1 MTATASGPRENQ
13 GQFTSPSRRALLVS
27 AAALALAGGVRAA
40 PVRADHAAR
49 IKSLIDQMTLDEKI
63 GQLNQVPGGRQKAL
77 NSKIDAA
84 QLDLVRRGGVG
95 SYLHVAGADF
105 LRELQRVAVEES
117 RLKIP
122 LLFGIDVIHGFRTI
136 FPVPLAM
143 AATFDPEIARACSRV
158 AAIETSVSGLHWTFT
173 PMVDIA
179 RDPRWGRI
187 VEGAGEDPYL
197 GSRMAEAQILG
208 LQTQDLSGKDAI
220 LACAKHFGAY
230 GAAMGGRDYDTADLS
245 ERTLQEV
252 YLPPFKAAARAG
264 AGSFMTA
271 FNDIAGVP
279 TTANKALVRGQLRE
293 QWGYQGLV
301 VSDWNAILEL
311 INHGIAETPAQAAAL
326 ALAAGIDMDMAGGVY
341 AGHLREAVAAD
352 NSLLP
357 YLDQAVGRVLA
368 VKARLGLFDDPF
380 RFGDAARE
388 KTELNSPAHR
398 AIAGEAARK
407 AIVLLKNEGGLLPL
421 SPDHGRIAV
430 IGALA
435 DDASSALGSWR
446 ARGQV
451 GDVKTLL
458 AALRETGATIDYQP
472 GAAPRGEDASGIAA
486 AVASAKAADVVLLVI
501 GEDYDH
507 SAESRSRSDIT
518 LPGVQSRLAQAV
530 LATGKPVIVVLMNGR
545 PLALTEILDRAGAAL
560 ETWFL
565 GVESGPA
572 LVDVLT
578 GKVSPAGRLPAG
590 LPRNSGQSPLFH
602 AHNPSGRPADPD
614 LLKDTAR
621 YHDVEIGPLYPFGH
635 GLSYASFAY
644 ADLAMDR
651 PQVGPDEAVTISL
664 SVTNTGKVA
673 ADEVVQLYIRDPVA
687 LVARPVKELRGFIR
701 LPLKPGQMRRV
712 SFRLTAAQAAYWDA
726 GRWRVQ
732 AGRIEVMVGASAEDI
747 RLRGAFTITGDGW
760 SSEPAAS
767 LATAV
772 TVA

>member
-1 MTATASGPRENQ
+1 MGDPGMPPITTGSLDGL
-13 GQFTSPSRRALLVS
+13 SRRALLAS
-27 AAALALAGGVRAA
+27 ATALALAGAVQAA
-40 PVRADHAAR
+40 PRRADHAAL
-49 IKSLIDQMTLDEKI
+49 IKRLIGQMTLDEKI

-84 QLDLVRRGGVG
+84 QLELVRKGAIG

-136 FPVPLAM
+136 FPVPLGL
-143 AATFDPEIARACSRV
+143 AATFDPDIARACSRV
-158 AAIETSVSGLHWTFT
+158 AAIETSISGLHWTFT

-208 LQTQDLSGKDAI
+208 LQTDDLGGKDVI

-230 GAAMGGRDYDTADLS
+230 GAAMGGRDYDSADLS

-252 YLPPFKAAARAG
+252 CLPPFYASVRAG

-279 TTANKALVRGQLRE
+279 TTANQALVRGQLRE
-293 QWGYQGLV
+293 HWGYQGLV

-311 INHGIAETPAQAAAL
+311 IDHGIAETPAQAAAL
-326 ALAAGIDMDMAGGVY
+326 ALKAGVDMDMAGGVY
-341 AGHLREAVAAD
+341 AGHLREAVSAD
-352 NSLLP
+352 RSLLP

-368 VKARLGLFDDPF
+368 TKARLGLFDDPF

-388 KTELNSPAHR
+388 KAELNSPTHR

-407 AIVLLKNEGGLLPL
+407 AIVLLKNDGDLLPL
-421 SPDHGRIAV
+421 PAGKRVAV

-451 GDVKTLL
+451 ADVKTLL
-458 AALRETGATIDYQP
+458 AALRETGAAIDYQP
-472 GAAPRGEDASGIAA
+472 GAAPRGDDASGIPA
-486 AVASAKAADVVLLVI
+486 AVAAARAADVVLLVI

-518 LPGVQSRLAQAV
+518 LPGVQSQLAQAV
-530 LATGKPVIVVLMNGR
+530 LATGKPVVVVLMNGR
-545 PLALTEILDRAGAAL
+545 PIALAEILGKAGAAI

-572 LVDVLT
+572 IVDVLT

-590 LPRNSGQSPLFH
+590 LPRNSGTSPTFY
-602 AHNPSGRPADPD
+602 AHNPTGRPADPD

-621 YHDVEIGPLYPFGH
+621 YHDVEVGPLYPFGH

-644 ADLAMDR
+644 ADLALDR
-651 PQVGPDEAVTISL
+651 AAIGLEGAVAISL

-673 ADEVVQLYIRDPVA
+673 ADEVVQLYVRDPVA
-687 LVARPVKELRGFIR
+687 LVARPVKELRGFVR
-701 LPLKPGQMRRV
+701 VALKPGETRRV
-712 SFRLTAAQAAYWDA
+712 TFRLTAAQVAFWDA

-732 AGRIEVMVGASAEDI
+732 AGRIDVMIGASSDDI
-747 RLRGAFTITGDGW
+747 RLRGSFTVAADGW
-760 SSEPAAS
+760 TTEPAAS
-767 LATAV
+767 LLTPV

>member
-1 MTATASGPRENQ
+1 MSVAVTGPH
-13 GQFTSPSRRALLVS
+13 RRTLLAGV
-27 AAALALAGGVRAA
+27 AALAFAG
-40 PVRADHAAR
+40 AAR
-49 IKSLIDQMTLDEKI
+49 ASVAPPSRHTAMVRSLIGQMTLDEKI
-63 GQLNQVPGGRQKAL
+63 GQLNQAPGGRQRAL
-77 NSKIDAA
+77 NSRIDAA
-84 QLDLVRRGGVG
+84 QLDLVRRGGIG

-136 FPVPLAM
+136 FPVPIGM
-143 AATFDPEIARACSRV
+143 AATFDPDIVKACSRV

-197 GSRMAEAQILG
+197 GSRIAEAQITG
-208 LQTQDLSGKDAI
+208 LQGDSLAGKDVI

-230 GAAMGGRDYDTADLS
+230 GAANGGRDYDSADLS

-252 YLPPFKAAARAG
+252 YLPPFHASARAG

-279 TTANKALVRGQLRE
+279 TTANQALVRGQLRE

-326 ALAAGIDMDMAGGVY
+326 ALKAGVDMDMAGGVY
-341 AGHLREAVAAD
+341 AGHLKEAVAAD
-352 NSLLP
+352 PSLMP
-357 YLDQAVGRVLA
+357 YLDQAVGRVLMT
-368 VKARLGLFDDPF
+368 KARLGLFDDPF

-407 AIVLLKNEGGLLPL
+407 AVVLLKNEGGLLPL
-421 SPDHGRIAV
+421 SPAGKRIAV

-451 GDVKTLL
+451 ADVKTLL
-458 AALRETGATIDYQP
+458 SALREQSGATIDYQL
-472 GAAPRGEDASGIAA
+472 GAAPRGDDASGIPA
-486 AVASAKAADVVLLVI
+486 AVAAARAADVVLLVI
-501 GEDYDH
+501 GEDFDH
-507 SAESRSRSDIT
+507 SAEARSRSEIT
-518 LPGVQSRLAQAV
+518 LPGVQSQLAEAV
-530 LATGKPVIVVLMNGR
+530 LATGKPVVVVLMNGR
-545 PLALTEILDRAGAAL
+545 PIALADILGKARAAL

-572 LVDVLT
+572 IVDILT

-590 LPRNSGQSPLFH
+590 LPRNAGTSPAFY
-602 AHNPSGRPADPD
+602 AHMPSGRPADPD
-614 LLKDTAR
+614 LAKDSAR
-621 YHDVEIGPLYPFGH
+621 YHDVDIGPLYPFGH

-644 ADLAMDR
+644 ADLTMD
-651 PQVGPDEAVTISL
+651 QAAIGVGGEVAISL

-673 ADEVVQLYIRDPVA
+673 ADEVVQLYMRDPVA
-687 LVARPVKELRGFIR
+687 SVARPVKELRGFVR
-701 LPLKPGQMRRV
+701 MALKPGETRRV
-712 SFRLTAAQAAYWDA
+712 TFHLRATQTALWQTAD
-726 GRWRVQ
+726 RWRIE
-732 AGRIEVMVGASAEDI
+732 AGRIDVMVGASSDDI
-747 RLRGAFTITGDGW
+747 RLRGSFTITG
-760 SSEPAAS
+760 SATTMEPAAS
-767 LATAV
+767 LPTRV
-772 TVA
+772 TVS

>member
-1 MTATASGPRENQ
+1 MSATATGPH
-13 GQFTSPSRRALLVS
+13 RRALLAGVT
-27 AAALALAGGVRAA
+27 ALAFAG
-40 PVRADHAAR
+40 AAR
-49 IKSLIDQMTLDEKI
+49 ASVAPPSRHTAMVRSLIGQMTLDEKI
-63 GQLNQVPGGRQKAL
+63 GQLNQAPGGRQRAL
-77 NSKIDAA
+77 NSRIDAA
-84 QLDLVRRGGVG
+84 QLDLVRKGGIG

-105 LRELQRVAVEES
+105 LRELQRVAVQES

-136 FPVPLAM
+136 FPVPIGM
-143 AATFDPEIARACSRV
+143 AATFDPDIVKACSRV

-197 GSRMAEAQILG
+197 GSRIAEAQITG
-208 LQTQDLSGKDAI
+208 LQGDGLAGKDVI

-230 GAAMGGRDYDTADLS
+230 GAANGGRDYDSADVS

-252 YLPPFKAAARAG
+252 YLPPFHASARAG

-279 TTANKALVRGQLRE
+279 TTANQALVRGQLRD

-326 ALAAGIDMDMAGGVY
+326 ALKAGVDMDMAGGVY
-341 AGHLREAVAAD
+341 AGHLKTAVAAD
-352 NSLLP
+352 PSLTP
-357 YLDQAVGRVLA
+357 YLDQAVGRVLMT
-368 VKARLGLFDDPF
+368 KARLGLFDDPF

-388 KTELNSPAHR
+388 KTELNSTAHR

-407 AIVLLKNEGGLLPL
+407 AIVLLKNEDGLLPL
-421 SPDHGRIAV
+421 SPTGKRIAV

-451 GDVKTLL
+451 ADVKTLL
-458 AALRETGATIDYQP
+458 AALREQFGATIDYQP
-472 GAAPRGEDASGIAA
+472 GAAPRGNDTSGIPA
-486 AVASAKAADVVLLVI
+486 AVAAARASDVVLLVI
-501 GEDYDH
+501 GEDFDH
-507 SAESRSRSDIT
+507 SAEARSRSEIT
-518 LPGVQSRLAQAV
+518 LPGVQSQLAEAV
-530 LATGKPVIVVLMNGR
+530 LATGKPVVVVLMNGR
-545 PLALTEILDRAGAAL
+545 PIALADILGKAGAAL

-572 LVDVLT
+572 IVDILT
-578 GKVSPAGRLPAG
+578 GRVSPAGRLPVG
-590 LPRNSGQSPLFH
+590 LPRNAGTSPAFY
-602 AHNPSGRPADPD
+602 AHMPSGRPADPD
-614 LLKDTAR
+614 LAKDSVR
-621 YHDVEIGPLYPFGH
+621 YHDVDIGPLYPFGH

-644 ADLAMDR
+644 ADLAMDHATIG
-651 PQVGPDEAVTISL
+651 VGGEVAISL

-673 ADEVVQLYIRDPVA
+673 ADEVVQLYMRDPVA
-687 LVARPVKELRGFIR
+687 SVARPVKELRGFVR
-701 LPLKPGQMRRV
+701 VALKPGETRRV
-712 SFRLTAAQAAYWDA
+712 TFHLRALQTALWQTADQ
-726 GRWRVQ
+726 WRIE
-732 AGRIEVMVGASAEDI
+732 AGRIDVMVGASSDDI
-747 RLRGAFTITGDGW
+747 RLRGSFTITG
-760 SSEPAAS
+760 SAATTEPAAS
-767 LATAV
+767 LLTRV
-772 TVA
+772 TVS

>member
-1 MTATASGPRENQ
+1 MSASAQ
-13 GQFTSPSRRALLVS
+13 GPSRRALLAGVT
-27 AAALALAGGVRAA
+27 ALAFAGTAKASVTSS
-40 PVRADHAAR
+40 PHALLVKR
-49 IKSLIDQMTLDEKI
+49 LIGEMTLDEKI
-63 GQLNQVPGGRQKAL
+63 GQLNQAPGGRQRAL

-84 QLDLVRRGGVG
+84 QLDLVRKGGIG

-136 FPVPLAM
+136 FPVPLGL
-143 AATFDPEIARACSRV
+143 AATFDPEIAQACSRV
-158 AAIETSVSGLHWTFT
+158 AAIETSISGLHWTFT

-208 LQTQDLSGKDAI
+208 LQTENLAGKDAI

-230 GAAMGGRDYDTADLS
+230 GAAMGGRDYDTADIS

-252 YLPPFKAAARAG
+252 CMPPFYASVRAG

-279 TTANKALVRGQLRE
+279 TTANQALVRGLLRE
-293 QWGYQGLV
+293 QWSYQGLV

-326 ALAAGIDMDMAGGVY
+326 ALKAGVDMDMAGGVY
-341 AGHLREAVAAD
+341 AGYLREAVTAD
-352 NSLLP
+352 KSLMP
-357 YLDQAVGRVLA
+357 YLDQAVGRVLMT
-368 VKARLGLFDDPF
+368 KARLGLFDDPF

-388 KTELNSPAHR
+388 RTELNSPAHR
-398 AIAGEAARK
+398 AIAGEAARR

-421 SPDHGRIAV
+421 STSKRIAV

-451 GDVKTLL
+451 ADVKTLL
-458 AALRETGATIDYQP
+458 AALRETGASIDYQP
-472 GAAPRGEDASGIAA
+472 GAAPRGEDASGIPA
-486 AVASAKAADVVLLVI
+486 AVAAAKAADVVLLVI
-501 GEDYDH
+501 GEDFDH

-518 LPGVQSRLAQAV
+518 LPGVQSELAQAV
-530 LATGKPVIVVLMNGR
+530 LATGKPVVVVLMNGR
-545 PLALTEILDRAGAAL
+545 PIALAEILGKAGAAL

-572 LVDVLT
+572 IVDILT

-590 LPRNSGQSPLFH
+590 LPRNSGTSPSFY

-614 LLKDTAR
+614 LAKDTAR
-621 YHDVEIGPLYPFGH
+621 YHDVDVGPLYPFGH

-644 ADLAMDR
+644 ADLAFDK
-651 PQVGPDEAVTISL
+651 PAIGPKDTVQISL

-673 ADEVVQLYIRDPVA
+673 ADEVVQLYMRDPVA
-687 LVARPVKELRGFIR
+687 SVSRPVKELRGFVR
-701 LPLKPGQMRRV
+701 VALKPGETRRV
-712 SFRLTAAQAAYWDA
+712 SFRLSAAQTAIWTA
-726 GRWRVQ
+726 GGWRVE
-732 AGRIEVMVGASAEDI
+732 AGRIEVMVGASSDDI
-747 RLRGAFTITGDGW
+747 RLRGGFAITGAAT
-760 SSEPAAS
+760 SLEPAAS
-767 LATAV
+767 LLTAA

>member
-1 MTATASGPRENQ
+1 MSASATGPH
-13 GQFTSPSRRALLVS
+13 RRALLTGVT
-27 AAALALAGGVRAA
+27 ALAFAG
-40 PVRADHAAR
+40 AAR
-49 IKSLIDQMTLDEKI
+49 ASVAPPSRHSVLVKTLIGQMTLDEKI
-63 GQLNQVPGGRQKAL
+63 GQLNQAPGGRQRAL
-77 NSKIDAA
+77 NSRIDAA
-84 QLDLVRRGGVG
+84 QLDLVRKGGIG

-105 LRELQRVAVEES
+105 LRELQRVAVQES

-136 FPVPLAM
+136 FPVPIGM
-143 AATFDPEIARACSRV
+143 AATFDPEIVKACSRI

-197 GSRMAEAQILG
+197 GSRIAEAQITG
-208 LQTQDLSGKDAI
+208 LQGDSLAGKDVI

-230 GAAMGGRDYDTADLS
+230 GAANGGRDYDSADVS

-252 YLPPFKAAARAG
+252 YLPPFHASARAG

-279 TTANKALVRGQLRE
+279 TTANQALVRGQLRD

-326 ALAAGIDMDMAGGVY
+326 ALKAGVDMDMAGGVY
-341 AGHLREAVAAD
+341 AGHLKTAVAAD
-352 NSLLP
+352 PSLMP
-357 YLDQAVGRVLA
+357 YLDQAVGRVLMT
-368 VKARLGLFDDPF
+368 KARLGLFDDPF

-421 SPDHGRIAV
+421 SPAGKRIAV

-458 AALRETGATIDYQP
+458 TALREQSGETIDYQP
-472 GAAPRGEDASGIAA
+472 GAAPRGNDASGIPA
-486 AVASAKAADVVLLVI
+486 AVAAASAADVVLLVI
-501 GEDYDH
+501 GEDFDH
-507 SAESRSRSDIT
+507 SAEARSRSEIT
-518 LPGVQSRLAQAV
+518 LPGVQSQLAEAV
-530 LATGKPVIVVLMNGR
+530 LATGKPVVVVLMNGR
-545 PLALTEILDRAGAAL
+545 PIALADILGKAGAAL

-572 LVDVLT
+572 LVDILT

-590 LPRNSGQSPLFH
+590 LPRNAGTSPSFY
-602 AHNPSGRPADPD
+602 AHMPSGRPADPD
-614 LLKDTAR
+614 LAKDSAR
-621 YHDVEIGPLYPFGH
+621 YHDVDIGPLYPFGH

-644 ADLAMDR
+644 ADLTMDHAAIG
-651 PQVGPDEAVTISL
+651 VGGEVAISL
-664 SVTNTGKVA
+664 SVTNTGKIA
-673 ADEVVQLYIRDPVA
+673 ADEVVQLYMRDPVA
-687 LVARPVKELRGFIR
+687 SVARPVKELRGFVR
-701 LPLKPGQMRRV
+701 VTLKPGETRRV
-712 SFRLTAAQAAYWDA
+712 TFHLRAMQTALWETADQ
-726 GRWRVQ
+726 WRIE
-732 AGRIEVMVGASAEDI
+732 AGRIDVMVGASSDDI
-747 RLRGAFTITGDGW
+747 RLRGSFTITG
-760 SSEPAAS
+760 SATTMEPAAS
-767 LATAV
+767 LLTRV
-772 TVA
+772 TVS

>member
-1 MTATASGPRENQ
+1 MSASTTGPH
-13 GQFTSPSRRALLVS
+13 RRALLAGVT
-27 AAALALAGGVRAA
+27 ALAFAGPARASVA
-40 PVRADHAAR
+40 PPSRHSVLV
-49 IKSLIDQMTLDEKI
+49 KTLIGQMTLDEKI
-63 GQLNQVPGGRQKAL
+63 GQLNQAPGGRQRAL
-77 NSKIDAA
+77 NSRIDAA
-84 QLDLVRRGGVG
+84 QLDLVRKGGIG

-105 LRELQRVAVEES
+105 LRELQRVAVQES

-136 FPVPLAM
+136 FPVPIGM
-143 AATFDPEIARACSRV
+143 AATFDPEIVKACSRV

-197 GSRMAEAQILG
+197 GSRIAEAQITG
-208 LQTQDLSGKDAI
+208 LQGDSLAGKDVI

-230 GAAMGGRDYDTADLS
+230 GAANGGRDYDSADVS

-252 YLPPFKAAARAG
+252 YLPPFHASARAG

-279 TTANKALVRGQLRE
+279 TTANQALARGQLRD

-326 ALAAGIDMDMAGGVY
+326 ALKAGVDMDMAGGVY
-341 AGHLREAVAAD
+341 AGHLKEAIVAD
-352 NSLLP
+352 PSLMP
-357 YLDQAVGRVLA
+357 YLDQAVGRVLMT
-368 VKARLGLFDDPF
+368 KARLGLFDDPF

-421 SPDHGRIAV
+421 SPAGKRIAV

-458 AALRETGATIDYQP
+458 AALREQSGATIDYHP
-472 GAAPRGEDASGIAA
+472 GAAPRGNDASGIPA
-486 AVASAKAADVVLLVI
+486 AVAAASAADVVLLVI
-501 GEDYDH
+501 GEDFDH
-507 SAESRSRSDIT
+507 SAEARSRSEIT
-518 LPGVQSRLAQAV
+518 LPGVQSQLAEAV
-530 LATGKPVIVVLMNGR
+530 LATGRPVVVVLMNGR
-545 PLALTEILDRAGAAL
+545 PIALTDILGKAGAAL

-572 LVDVLT
+572 IVDILT

-590 LPRNSGQSPLFH
+590 LPRNAGTSPSFY
-602 AHNPSGRPADPD
+602 AHMPSGRPADPD
-614 LLKDTAR
+614 LAKDSAR
-621 YHDVEIGPLYPFGH
+621 YHDVDIGPLYPFGH

-644 ADLAMDR
+644 ADLSMDHATID
-651 PQVGPDEAVTISL
+651 VGGEVAISL

-673 ADEVVQLYIRDPVA
+673 ADEVVQLYMRDPIA
-687 LVARPVKELRGFIR
+687 SVARPVKELRGFAR
-701 LPLKPGQMRRV
+701 VTLKPGETRRV
-712 SFRLTAAQAAYWDA
+712 IFHLRAMQTALWKTADQ
-726 GRWRVQ
+726 WRIE
-732 AGRIEVMVGASAEDI
+732 AGRIDVMVGASSDDI
-747 RLRGAFTITGDGW
+747 RLRGSFTINGSATTM
-760 SSEPAAS
+760 EPAAS
-767 LATAV
+767 LLTRV
-772 TVA
+772 TVS

>member
-1 MTATASGPRENQ
+1 MSATATGPH
-13 GQFTSPSRRALLVS
+13 RRALL
-27 AAALALAGGVRAA
+27 AGFTALAFADPARASVAPPSRHTAMVR
-40 PVRADHAAR
+40 
-49 IKSLIDQMTLDEKI
+49 SLIGQMTLDEKI
-63 GQLNQVPGGRQKAL
+63 GQLNQAPGGRQRAL
-77 NSKIDAA
+77 NSRIDAA
-84 QLDLVRRGGVG
+84 QLDLVRKGGIG

-105 LRELQRVAVEES
+105 LRELQRVAVQES

-136 FPVPLAM
+136 FPVPIGM
-143 AATFDPEIARACSRV
+143 AATFDPEIVKACSRV

-197 GSRMAEAQILG
+197 GSRIAEAQITG
-208 LQTQDLSGKDAI
+208 LQGDSLAGKDVI

-230 GAAMGGRDYDTADLS
+230 GAANGGRDYDSADVS

-252 YLPPFKAAARAG
+252 YLPPFHASVRAG

-279 TTANKALVRGQLRE
+279 TTANQALVRGQLRD

-311 INHGIAETPAQAAAL
+311 INHGVAETPAQAAAL
-326 ALAAGIDMDMAGGVY
+326 ALKAGVDMDMAGGVY
-341 AGHLREAVAAD
+341 AGHLKIAVAAD
-352 NSLLP
+352 PSLMP
-357 YLDQAVGRVLA
+357 YLDQAVGRVLMT
-368 VKARLGLFDDPF
+368 KARLGLFDDPF

-421 SPDHGRIAV
+421 SPAGKRIAV

-458 AALRETGATIDYQP
+458 AALREQSGATIDYQP
-472 GAAPRGEDASGIAA
+472 GAAPRGNDASGIPA
-486 AVASAKAADVVLLVI
+486 AVAAASAADVVLLVI
-501 GEDYDH
+501 GEDFDH
-507 SAESRSRSDIT
+507 SAEARSRSEIT
-518 LPGVQSRLAQAV
+518 LPGVQSQLAEAV
-530 LATGKPVIVVLMNGR
+530 LATGKPVVVVLMNGR
-545 PLALTEILDRAGAAL
+545 PIALTEILGKAGAAL

-572 LVDVLT
+572 IVDILT

-590 LPRNSGQSPLFH
+590 LPRNAGTSPSFY
-602 AHNPSGRPADPD
+602 AHMPSGRPADPD
-614 LLKDTAR
+614 LAKDSAR
-621 YHDVEIGPLYPFGH
+621 YHDVDIGPLYPFGH

-644 ADLAMDR
+644 ADLAMDHAIID
-651 PQVGPDEAVTISL
+651 VGGEVAISL

-673 ADEVVQLYIRDPVA
+673 ADEVVQLYMRDPVA
-687 LVARPVKELRGFIR
+687 SVARPIKELRGFIR
-701 LPLKPGQMRRV
+701 VALKPGETRRV
-712 SFRLTAAQAAYWDA
+712 IFHLRAMQTALWKTADQ
-726 GRWRVQ
+726 WRIE
-732 AGRIEVMVGASAEDI
+732 AGRIDVMVGASSDDI
-747 RLRGAFTITGDGW
+747 RLRGSFTITG
-760 SSEPAAS
+760 SATTMEPAAS
-767 LATAV
+767 LLTRV
-772 TVA
+772 TVS

>member
-1 MTATASGPRENQ
+1 MSATATGPH
-13 GQFTSPSRRALLVS
+13 RRALLAGVT
-27 AAALALAGGVRAA
+27 ALAFAGAARAA
-40 PVRADHAAR
+40 VATPARHAV
-49 IKSLIDQMTLDEKI
+49 LIRTLIGQMTLDEKI
-63 GQLNQVPGGRQKAL
+63 GQLNQAPGGRQRAL
-77 NSKIDAA
+77 NSRIDAA
-84 QLDLVRRGGVG
+84 QLDLVRKGGIG

-136 FPVPLAM
+136 FPVPLGM
-143 AATFDPEIARACSRV
+143 AATFDPDIVRACSRV

-197 GSRMAEAQILG
+197 GSRIAEAQITG
-208 LQTQDLSGKDAI
+208 LQGDNLAGKDVI

-230 GAAMGGRDYDTADLS
+230 GAANGGRDYDSADLS

-252 YLPPFKAAARAG
+252 YLPPFHASVRAG

-279 TTANKALVRGQLRE
+279 TTANQALVRGQLRD

-326 ALAAGIDMDMAGGVY
+326 ALKAGVDMDMAGGVY
-341 AGHLREAVAAD
+341 AGHLKEAVSAD
-352 NSLLP
+352 PSLMP

-368 VKARLGLFDDPF
+368 TKARLGLFDDPF
-380 RFGDAARE
+380 RFGDSARE
-388 KTELNSPAHR
+388 KTELNSPTHR
-398 AIAGEAARK
+398 TIAGEAARK

-421 SPDHGRIAV
+421 SPAGKRIAV

-458 AALRETGATIDYQP
+458 AALREQSGATIDYQP
-472 GAAPRGEDASGIAA
+472 GAAPRGDDASGIPA
-486 AVASAKAADVVLLVI
+486 AVAAAKASDVVLLVI
-501 GEDYDH
+501 GEDFDH
-507 SAESRSRSDIT
+507 SAEARSRSDIT
-518 LPGVQSRLAQAV
+518 LPGVQSQLAQAV
-530 LATGKPVIVVLMNGR
+530 LATGKPVVVVLMNGR
-545 PLALTEILDRAGAAL
+545 PLALADILGKADAAL

-572 LVDVLT
+572 IVDILT

-590 LPRNSGQSPLFH
+590 LPRNAGTSPSFY
-602 AHNPSGRPADPD
+602 AHMPSGRPADPD
-614 LLKDTAR
+614 LAKDSAR

-635 GLSYASFAY
+635 GLSYAIFAY
-644 ADLAMDR
+644 ADLVIDKPR
-651 PQVGPDEAVTISL
+651 IGPDQAVAITL
-664 SVTNTGKVA
+664 SVTNTSKVA
-673 ADEVVQLYIRDPVA
+673 GDEVVQLYMRDPVA
-687 LVARPVKELRGFIR
+687 SVARPVKELRGFVR
-701 LPLKPGQMRRV
+701 VALKPGETRRV
-712 SFRLTAAQAAYWDA
+712 TFHLHAMQTALWTTAD
-726 GRWRVQ
+726 RWRVE
-732 AGRIEVMVGASAEDI
+732 AGRIDVMVGASSDDI
-747 RLRGAFTITGDGW
+747 RLRGSFTITGAATTM
-760 SSEPAAS
+760 EPAAS
-767 LATAV
+767 LLTRV
-772 TVA
+772 TVS

>member
-1 MTATASGPRENQ
+1 MSAIATGPN
-13 GQFTSPSRRALLVS
+13 RRALLAGV
-27 AAALALAGGVRAA
+27 AALAFAGVARAA
-40 PVRADHAAR
+40 VGPSSRHTAM
-49 IKSLIDQMTLDEKI
+49 IKTLIGQMTLDEKI
-63 GQLNQVPGGRQKAL
+63 GQLNQAPGGRQRAL
-77 NSKIDAA
+77 NSRIDAA
-84 QLDLVRRGGVG
+84 QLDLVRKGGIG

-136 FPVPLAM
+136 FPVPLGM
-143 AATFDPEIARACSRV
+143 AATFDPDVVKACSRV
-158 AAIETSVSGLHWTFT
+158 AAIETSISGLHWTFT

-208 LQTQDLSGKDAI
+208 LQGEDLAGKDVI

-230 GAAMGGRDYDTADLS
+230 GAAVGGRDYDSADLS

-252 YLPPFKAAARAG
+252 YMPSFHASARAG

-271 FNDIAGVP
+271 FNDIGGVP
-279 TTANKALVRGQLRE
+279 TTANQALVRGQLRD

-311 INHGIAETPAQAAAL
+311 INHGVAETPAQAAAL
-326 ALAAGIDMDMAGGVY
+326 ALKAGVDMDMAGGVY
-341 AGHLREAVAAD
+341 AGHLKEAVAAD
-352 NSLLP
+352 PSLTP

-380 RFGDAARE
+380 RFGDTGRE

-421 SPDHGRIAV
+421 SPAGKRIAV

-458 AALRETGATIDYQP
+458 TALRELSGSAIDYQP
-472 GAAPRGEDASGIAA
+472 GAAPRGDDASGIPA
-486 AVASAKAADVVLLVI
+486 AVTAAKAADVVLLVI
-501 GEDYDH
+501 GEDFDH
-507 SAESRSRSDIT
+507 SAEARSRSEIT
-518 LPGVQSRLAQAV
+518 LPGVQSQLAQAV
-530 LATGKPVIVVLMNGR
+530 LATGKPVVVVLMNGR
-545 PLALTEILDRAGAAL
+545 PLALADILGKAGAAL

-572 LVDVLT
+572 IVDILT

-590 LPRNSGQSPLFH
+590 LPRNAGTSPTFY
-602 AHNPSGRPADPD
+602 AHMPSGRPADPD
-614 LLKDTAR
+614 LTKDSAR

-644 ADLAMDR
+644 ADLAIDR
-651 PQVGPDEAVTISL
+651 PSIGPDQSVAISL
-664 SVTNTGKVA
+664 SVTNTGKIA
-673 ADEVVQLYIRDPVA
+673 ADEVVQLYMRDPVA
-687 LVARPVKELRGFIR
+687 SVARPVKELRGFVR
-701 LPLKPGQMRRV
+701 LALKPGETRRV
-712 SFRLTAAQAAYWDA
+712 TFHLHARQTALWKTADQ
-726 GRWRVQ
+726 WRVE
-732 AGRIEVMVGASAEDI
+732 AGRIDVMIGASSEDI
-747 RLRGAFTITGDGW
+747 RLRGSFAITDSTITM
-760 SSEPAAS
+760 EPAAS
-767 LATAV
+767 LLTRV
-772 TVA
+772 SMG

>member
-1 MTATASGPRENQ
+1 MSAIATGPN
-13 GQFTSPSRRALLVS
+13 RRALLAGVT
-27 AAALALAGGVRAA
+27 ALAFAG
-40 PVRADHAAR
+40 AAR
-49 IKSLIDQMTLDEKI
+49 ASVAPLSRHSVLIKTLIAQMTLDEKI
-63 GQLNQVPGGRQKAL
+63 GQLNQAPGGRQRAL
-77 NSKIDAA
+77 NSRIDAA
-84 QLDLVRRGGVG
+84 QLDLVRRGGIG

-136 FPVPLAM
+136 FPVPLGM
-143 AATFDPEIARACSRV
+143 AATFDPDIVKACSRV

-208 LQTQDLSGKDAI
+208 LQTDDQSGKDAI

-230 GAAMGGRDYDTADLS
+230 GAAIGGRDYDSADLS

-252 YLPPFKAAARAG
+252 YLPPFHASARAG

-279 TTANKALVRGQLRE
+279 TTANQALVRGQLRD

-311 INHGIAETPAQAAAL
+311 INHGVAETPAQAAAL
-326 ALAAGIDMDMAGGVY
+326 ALKAGVDMDMASGVY
-341 AGHLREAVAAD
+341 AGHLKEAVAAD
-352 NSLLP
+352 PSLTP

-368 VKARLGLFDDPF
+368 TKARLGLFDDPF

-398 AIAGEAARK
+398 TIAGEAARK

-421 SPDHGRIAV
+421 SPAGQRIAV

-458 AALRETGATIDYQP
+458 TALREQSGATLDYQP
-472 GAAPRGEDASGIAA
+472 GAAPRGDDASGIPA
-486 AVASAKAADVVLLVI
+486 AVAAAKAADVVLLVI

-507 SAESRSRSDIT
+507 SAEARSRSEIT
-518 LPGVQSRLAQAV
+518 LPGVQSQLAQAV
-530 LATGKPVIVVLMNGR
+530 LATGKPVVVVLMNGR
-545 PLALTEILDRAGAAL
+545 PLALADILGKAGAAL

-572 LVDVLT
+572 IVDILM

-590 LPRNSGQSPLFH
+590 LPRNAGTSPTFY
-602 AHNPSGRPADPD
+602 AHMPSGRPADPD
-614 LLKDTAR
+614 LAKDSAR
-621 YHDVEIGPLYPFGH
+621 YHDVAIGPLYPFGH

-644 ADLAMDR
+644 ADLAIDR
-651 PQVGPDEAVTISL
+651 PSIGPDQSAAISL
-664 SVTNTGKVA
+664 SVTNTGKIA
-673 ADEVVQLYIRDPVA
+673 ADEVVQLYMRDPVA
-687 LVARPVKELRGFIR
+687 SVARPVKELRGFVR
-701 LPLKPGQMRRV
+701 LTLKPGETRKVTFHLHATQ
-712 SFRLTAAQAAYWDA
+712 TALWKTADQ
-726 GRWRVQ
+726 WRVE
-732 AGRIEVMVGASAEDI
+732 AGRIDVMVGASSEDI
-747 RLRGAFTITGDGW
+747 RLKGSFTITG
-760 SSEPAAS
+760 SAVTLEPAAS
-767 LATAV
+767 LLTRV
-772 TVA
+772 SVR

>member
-1 MTATASGPRENQ
+1 MPAAATGPN
-13 GQFTSPSRRALLVS
+13 RRALLAG
-27 AAALALAGGVRAA
+27 AAALAFAGASHASVA
-40 PVRADHAAR
+40 PRPRHAAL
-49 IKSLIDQMTLDEKI
+49 IKTLIGQMTLDEKI
-63 GQLNQVPGGRQKAL
+63 GQLNQAPGGRQRAL
-77 NSKIDAA
+77 NSRIDAA
-84 QLDLVRRGGVG
+84 QLDLVRKGGIG

-136 FPVPLAM
+136 FPVPLGM
-143 AATFDPEIARACSRV
+143 AATFDPDVVKACSRV

-197 GSRMAEAQILG
+197 GSRMAEAQITG
-208 LQTQDLSGKDAI
+208 LQGEDLAGKDVI

-230 GAAMGGRDYDTADLS
+230 GAAVGGRDYDSADLS

-252 YLPPFKAAARAG
+252 YMPSFHASARAG

-271 FNDIAGVP
+271 FNDIGGVP
-279 TTANKALVRGQLRE
+279 TTANQALVRGQLRD

-311 INHGIAETPAQAAAL
+311 INHGVAETPAQAAAL
-326 ALAAGIDMDMAGGVY
+326 ALKAGVDMDMAGGVY
-341 AGHLREAVAAD
+341 AGHLKEAVAAD
-352 NSLLP
+352 PSLTP

-368 VKARLGLFDDPF
+368 TKARLGLFDDPF
-380 RFGDAARE
+380 RFGDAGRE

-421 SPDHGRIAV
+421 SPAGKRIAV

-435 DDASSALGSWR
+435 DDASSPLGSWR

-458 AALRETGATIDYQP
+458 TALRGLSGATIDYQP
-472 GAAPRGEDASGIAA
+472 GAAPRGDDASGIPA
-486 AVASAKAADVVLLVI
+486 AVAAAKAADVVLLVI
-501 GEDYDH
+501 GEDFDH
-507 SAESRSRSDIT
+507 SAEARSRSEIT
-518 LPGVQSRLAQAV
+518 LPGVQSQLAQAV
-530 LATGKPVIVVLMNGR
+530 LATGKPVVVVLMNGR
-545 PLALTEILDRAGAAL
+545 PLALADILGKAGAAL

-572 LVDVLT
+572 IVDILT

-590 LPRNSGQSPLFH
+590 LPRNAGTSPTFY
-602 AHNPSGRPADPD
+602 AHMPSGRPADPD
-614 LLKDTAR
+614 LAKDSAR

-644 ADLAMDR
+644 ADLAIDR
-651 PQVGPDEAVTISL
+651 PSIGPDQSVAISL
-664 SVTNTGKVA
+664 SVTNTGKIA
-673 ADEVVQLYIRDPVA
+673 ADEVVQLYMRDPVA
-687 LVARPVKELRGFIR
+687 SVARPVKELRGFVR
-701 LPLKPGQMRRV
+701 LPLKPGETRRV
-712 SFRLTAAQAAYWDA
+712 TFHLHARQTALWKTADQ
-726 GRWRVQ
+726 WRVE
-732 AGRIEVMVGASAEDI
+732 AGRIDVMVGASSEDI
-747 RLRGAFTITGDGW
+747 RLRGSFTITD
-760 SSEPAAS
+760 STNTMEPAAS
-767 LATAV
+767 LHTRV
-772 TVA
+772 SMG

>member
-1 MTATASGPRENQ
+1 MTSR
-13 GQFTSPSRRALLVS
+13 TSSRYAVNAARRALLAG
-27 AAALALAGGVRAA
+27 AAALALASPTRARAVRT
-40 PVRADHAAR
+40 DHAAR
-49 IKSLIDQMTLDEKI
+49 IRHLIGQMTLDEKI

-84 QLDLVRRGGVG
+84 QLDLVRKGAVG

-105 LRELQRVAVEES
+105 LRDLQRVAVEES

-136 FPVPLAM
+136 FPVPLGM
-143 AATFDPEIARACSRV
+143 AATFDPEIVRACSRI

-208 LQTQDLSGKDAI
+208 LQTEDLSGKDTV

-230 GAAMGGRDYDTADLS
+230 GAANGGRDYDSADVS
-245 ERTLQEV
+245 DRTLQEV
-252 YLPPFKAAARAG
+252 YMPPFRAAALAG

-279 TTANKALVRGQLRE
+279 TTANQALVRGQLRE
-293 QWGYQGLV
+293 HWGYEGLV

-311 INHGIAETPAQAAAL
+311 INHGVAETPAQAAAL
-326 ALAAGIDMDMAGGVY
+326 ALKAGVDMDMAGGVY
-341 AGHLREAVAAD
+341 AGHLKQAVAD
-352 NSLLP
+352 DPSLLP

-388 KTELNSPAHR
+388 KAEIGSATHR
-398 AIAGEAARK
+398 AVAAEAARK
-407 AIVLLKNEGGLLPL
+407 SIVLLKNTGNLLPL
-421 SPDHGRIAV
+421 TAPGRRVAV

-451 GDVKTLL
+451 GDVRTLL
-458 AALRETGATIDYQP
+458 SALKAQGGLTIDYQP
-472 GAAPRGEDASGIAA
+472 GATPRGEDASGIPA
-486 AVASAKAADVVLLVI
+486 AVAAARAADVILLVI

-507 SAESRSRSDIT
+507 SAEARSRSDIT
-518 LPGVQSRLAQAV
+518 LPGVQAQLAHAV
-530 LATGKPVIVVLMNGR
+530 LDTGKPVVVVLMNGR
-545 PLALTEILDRAGAAL
+545 PLALAEVLDRADAAL

-572 LVDVLT
+572 IVDVLT
-578 GKVSPAGRLPAG
+578 GRTSPAGRLPAG
-590 LPRNSGQSPLFH
+590 LPRNAGTSPGFY
-602 AHNPSGRPADPD
+602 AHLPSGRPADPD
-614 LLKDTAR
+614 LSKDSAR
-621 YHDVEIGPLYPFGH
+621 YHDVAIGPLFPFGH

-644 ADLAMDR
+644 GDLALDR
-651 PQVGPDEAVTISL
+651 STVAPDGAVTISL
-664 SVTNTGKVA
+664 NVTNTGKVA
-673 ADEVVQLYIRDPVA
+673 ADEVVQLYVRDPVA
-687 LVARPVKELRGFIR
+687 LVARPVKELRGFVR
-701 LPLKPGQMRRV
+701 VLLKPGETRRI
-712 SFRLTAAQAAYWDA
+712 SFRLAAAQLALWDA
-726 GRWRVQ
+726 GRWRIQ
-732 AGRIEVMVGASAEDI
+732 AGRIEVMIGASSDDI
-747 RLRGAFTITGDGW
+747 RLRGAFTIAADGW
-760 SSEPAAS
+760 GTEPPAALLTPVS
-767 LATAV
+767 V
-772 TVA
+772 S

>member
-1 MTATASGPRENQ
+1 MSAIATGPN
-13 GQFTSPSRRALLVS
+13 RRALLAGVTALAFAS
-27 AAALALAGGVRAA
+27 AARASVA
-40 PVRADHAAR
+40 PLPRHSIL
-49 IKSLIDQMTLDEKI
+49 IKTLIAQMTLDEKI
-63 GQLNQVPGGRQKAL
+63 GQLNQAPGGRQRAL
-77 NSKIDAA
+77 NSRIDAA
-84 QLDLVRRGGVG
+84 QLDLVRKGGIG

-136 FPVPLAM
+136 FPVPLGM
-143 AATFDPEIARACSRV
+143 AATFDPDIVKACSRV

-197 GSRMAEAQILG
+197 GSRMAQAQILG
-208 LQTQDLSGKDAI
+208 LQTDDLSGKDAI

-230 GAAMGGRDYDTADLS
+230 GAAIGGRDYDSADIS

-252 YLPPFKAAARAG
+252 YMPPFHASARAG

-279 TTANKALVRGQLRE
+279 TTANQALVRGQLRD

-326 ALAAGIDMDMAGGVY
+326 ALKAGVDMDMASGVY
-341 AGHLREAVAAD
+341 AGHLKEAVVAD
-352 NSLLP
+352 PSLTP

-368 VKARLGLFDDPF
+368 TKARLGLFDDPF

-388 KTELNSPAHR
+388 RTELNSPAHR

-421 SPDHGRIAV
+421 SPAGKRIAV

-458 AALRETGATIDYQP
+458 TALREQSGATIDYQP
-472 GAAPRGEDASGIAA
+472 GAAPRGSDASGILA
-486 AVASAKAADVVLLVI
+486 AVVAAKAADVVLLVI
-501 GEDYDH
+501 GEDFDH
-507 SAESRSRSDIT
+507 SAEARSRSEIT
-518 LPGVQSRLAQAV
+518 LPGVQSQLAQAV
-530 LATGKPVIVVLMNGR
+530 LATGKPVVVVLMNGR
-545 PLALTEILDRAGAAL
+545 PLALADILGKAGAAL

-572 LVDVLT
+572 IVDILM

-590 LPRNSGQSPLFH
+590 LPRNAGTSPTFY
-602 AHNPSGRPADPD
+602 AHTPSGRPADPD
-614 LLKDTAR
+614 LAKDSAR

-644 ADLAMDR
+644 ADLAIDK
-651 PQVGPDEAVTISL
+651 PSIGPDQSVAISL
-664 SVTNTGKVA
+664 SVTNTGQIA
-673 ADEVVQLYIRDPVA
+673 ADEVVQLYMRDPVA
-687 LVARPVKELRGFIR
+687 SVARPVKELRGFVR
-701 LPLKPGQMRRV
+701 LALKPGETRRV
-712 SFRLTAAQAAYWDA
+712 TFHLHARQTAIWSAD
-726 GRWRVQ
+726 GWRIE
-732 AGRIEVMVGASAEDI
+732 AGRIEVMIGASSDDI
-747 RLRGAFTITGDGW
+747 RLRGGFAITRAGSTD
-760 SSEPAAS
+760 EPAAS
-767 LATAV
+767 RLTAV